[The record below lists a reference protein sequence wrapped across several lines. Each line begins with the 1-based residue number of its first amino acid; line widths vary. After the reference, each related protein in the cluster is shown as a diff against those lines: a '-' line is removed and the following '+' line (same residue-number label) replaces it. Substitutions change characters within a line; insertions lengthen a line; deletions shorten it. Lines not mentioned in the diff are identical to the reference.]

1 VFVVGD
7 SLFAETLI
15 QVLGDSQSVTV
26 VGTAPTPEDALPS
39 LGSLLPDAVI
49 VASADDTIVAT
60 FAPILVNNPDLPII
74 HADLSTNHVQ
84 VITNQS
90 IDARISDL
98 LSAIAALPS
107 RDTGIDDE

>member
-1 VFVVGD
+1 
-7 SLFAETLI
+7 
-15 QVLGDSQSVTV
+15 
-26 VGTAPTPEDALPS
+26 
-39 LGSLLPDAVI
+39 
-49 VASADDTIVAT
+49 
-60 FAPILVNNPDLPII
+60 
-74 HADLSTNHVQ
+74 VQ